1 MVGIMTDPGET
12 LKDRGI
18 TQQEL
23 AKTVGMAE
31 QHISRVVQGKASISW
46 SFALKLE
53 HALAIPSSFWV
64 NLQRNYDQE
73 SAEYEDR
80 NSREKD

>member
-1 MVGIMTDPGET
+1 MVGIMTHPGET

-31 QHISRVVQGKASISW
+31 QHISRVV
-46 SFALKLE
+46 
-53 HALAIPSSFWV
+53 
-64 NLQRNYDQE
+64 
-73 SAEYEDR
+73 
-80 NSREKD
+80 